1 MRLILELKGPERLM
15 RARPSAVVDK
25 GAIVVGRA
33 ETADWTIPDPERVI
47 SKQHCRIERDFSGF
61 VLTDTSTNG
70 VRVNDE
76 PVGYGLPRQL
86 ADGDV
91 IMLGDAVVV
100 ARIAAEAPADTPP
113 AAPAKPEVVHAPVA
127 MAPLAPAAV
136 PVIDGPFGP
145 SEAAAT
151 TPGQGSGQN
160 GQAPASR
167 LAEPVLDD
175 WWTPEAPAPATPAG
189 SAGAAIPVDI
199 SVPAS
204 EVAIV
209 DTFPLEESI
218 PSLDEDTG
226 SLLRAAA
233 GVELGVFVGA
243 VEAAAGELAES
254 ERQKFEARLRQLLRE
269 HR

>member
-100 ARIAAEAPADTPP
+100 ARIAAEAATDSPP
-113 AAPAKPEVVHAPVA
+113 PVTSQPETLHAPVA
-127 MAPLAPAAV
+127 TAPQAPAAV

-145 SEAAAT
+145 SEAAASAT
-151 TPGQGSGQN
+151 GPDAVQTA
-160 GQAPASR
+160 QAPASR

-175 WWTPEAPAPATPAG
+175 WWTPEAPVPATPQG

-199 SVPAS
+199 SAPAS

-233 GVELGVFVGA
+233 GVELGAFVGA
-243 VEAAAGELAES
+243 VEAAAGELGES